1 MDGLPFSTATAIE
14 NVSHVRIRTSPVA
27 DAEKAT
33 KAFSA
38 SFQGEWLDAEEMR
51 QKGSPELSQMT
62 RPAQILS
69 KPGVACVY

>member
-38 SFQGEWLDAEEMR
+38 SFQGEWLDAE
-51 QKGSPELSQMT
+51 G
-62 RPAQILS
+62 RPFQHE
-69 KPGVACVY
+69 K